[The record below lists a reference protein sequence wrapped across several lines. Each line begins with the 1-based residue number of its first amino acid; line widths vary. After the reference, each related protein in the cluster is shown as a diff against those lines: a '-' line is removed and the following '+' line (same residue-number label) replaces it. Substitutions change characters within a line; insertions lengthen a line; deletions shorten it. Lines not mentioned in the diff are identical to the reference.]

1 MRVVDRSV
9 VNSLATSDRGVDV
22 SESVEAVI
30 AALVRR
36 QTGSEELRIL
46 GTVLCIS
53 REATPLEVQYAHVIL
68 TDHVLDWSFD
78 RVGLHG
84 VDGAPGQT
92 QETITGA
99 LDELIRNLVG
109 NLNGLVL
116 NGKTSD
122 SDNVCTDSTTG
133 R

>member
-1 MRVVDRSV
+1 M
-9 VNSLATSDRGVDV
+9 
-22 SESVEAVI
+22 
-30 AALVRR
+30 
-36 QTGSEELRIL
+36 
-46 GTVLCIS
+46 
-53 REATPLEVQYAHVIL
+53 PLEVQYAHVIL

-84 VDGAPGQT
+84 VDGAPSQT